1 MRYFIG
7 GILGGVFF
15 YVLLAAKERIMS
27 GAESPDERICSM
39 ARICGVAFLAMLC
52 WESFEYFFR
61 DRQSAASLFALTGM
75 LGGFQLGAEV
85 HWHVSVGRHLGRKK

>member
-7 GILGGVFF
+7 GILAGVFF

-61 DRQSAASLFALTGM
+61 ERQSAASLFALRECSAVFSSARRCIGI
-75 LGGFQLGAEV
+75 FQ
-85 HWHVSVGRHLGRKK
+85 